1 MHPNYGSIQHYLR
14 SGRLPKFAWYFAELV
29 VIGVTYFLLAK
40 LGLKLASINPSASPI
55 WPPTGFAL
63 AAILLRDYRVW
74 PALFVA
80 ALLANLTTAGTIYSS
95 AAIASGNM
103 LEALVGGYLIK
114 RWCGGCQAFDHSV
127 DVAKFAMISVGPAT
141 LISATVGVGA
151 LRLAGYVEP
160 SNFGVVW
167 MTWWMGDFASA
178 LLVTPVIVLWAVSHP
193 KSLDREE
200 LAKSA
205 AVFVAACVVGLVAFG
220 PIFEPTAHIGP
231 LGFLAVAPLIWAA
244 LHRGPRDTATVGL
257 ILSILAD
264 LGTAEEVG
272 SLVNS
277 TLNDSFLVVSM
288 FVIGAALPSLALSA
302 DVAARKQAKAILRES
317 EARLKAV
324 VEGVI
329 DGIITID
336 EAGTVLSLNPAAVA
350 MFDRALEEVIGHKV
364 SLLMPEL
371 ATGNAKIIG
380 TGREVQGLRKD
391 GTTFPVDL
399 GVSEVMLDGR
409 GVFIGIARDIS
420 ERKREEER
428 QRLLIAELDHRVKN
442 TLASVVAVMERSR
455 PGAQS
460 IDAFMDSLQG
470 RIQSMSRAHS
480 RLSRSRWTGVGLRQL
495 VDDEL
500 QPYGMTEGVALEGPD
515 LVLTPDAAQ
524 SVTMAIHEL
533 ATNAAKYGALSSP
546 VGRVWVHWEIR
557 RDSQAA
563 STVCLVWHESGGPP
577 VLPPQRDG
585 FGMNVI
591 RQILP
596 YDLGARVDVKF
607 ARGGLRCEIVIPLA
621 RATARSA

>member
-1 MHPNYGSIQHYLR
+1 
-14 SGRLPKFAWYFAELV
+14 
-29 VIGVTYFLLAK
+29 
-40 LGLKLASINPSASPI
+40 
-55 WPPTGFAL
+55 
-63 AAILLRDYRVW
+63 
-74 PALFVA
+74 
-80 ALLANLTTAGTIYSS
+80 
-95 AAIASGNM
+95 
-103 LEALVGGYLIK
+103 
-114 RWCGGCQAFDHSV
+114 
-127 DVAKFAMISVGPAT
+127 
-141 LISATVGVGA
+141 
-151 LRLAGYVEP
+151 
-160 SNFGVVW
+160 

-193 KSLDREE
+193 KSLGREE

-220 PIFEPTAHIGP
+220 PIFEPTARKGP

-257 ILSILAD
+257 ILSVLAD
-264 LGTAEEVG
+264 LGTAAEVG

-277 TLNDSFLVVSM
+277 TLNNSFLVVSM

-302 DVAARKQAKAILRES
+302 DVAARKQAKATLRES

-350 MFDRALEEVIGHKV
+350 MFDRAIEEVIGHKV

-409 GVFIGIARDIS
+409 GVFIAIVRDIS

-428 QRLLIAELDHRVKN
+428 QRLLTAELDHRVKN

-500 QPYGMTEGVALEGPD
+500 QPYGMVESVAVEGPD

-524 SVTMAIHEL
+524 SVTMVIHEL
-533 ATNAAKYGALSSP
+533 TTNAAKYGALSSP

-607 ARGGLRCEIVIPLA
+607 ARGGVRCEIVIPLA
-621 RATARSA
+621 RATARSG